1 MADNNSILKPT
12 DAHAS
17 GEEVT
22 TQDAHAS
29 SEPLKPTDA
38 HASGEEIT
46 TLDAH
51 ASAPKP
57 N

>member
-1 MADNNSILKPT
+1 MADSNGILKPT

-17 GEEVT
+17 GEELT

-38 HASGEEIT
+38 HASGEELT

-51 ASAPKP
+51 ASSEPS